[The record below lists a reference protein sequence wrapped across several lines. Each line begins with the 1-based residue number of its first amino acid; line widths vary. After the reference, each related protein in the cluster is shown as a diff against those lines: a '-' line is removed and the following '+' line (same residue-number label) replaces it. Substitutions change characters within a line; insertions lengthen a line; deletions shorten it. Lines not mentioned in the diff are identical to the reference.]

1 TRAIPVPQSL
11 RDFKARPVVPA
22 PLRVIPLRVVN
33 VPDTVQRASHADAIG
48 HLLRDSKTLLI
59 SLQSLRIV
67 TPHFINP
74 SEGPQGVDL
83 ESLPAQIRSEEHTSE
98 LQSLTNLVCRL
109 LLEKTKKI
117 IDIRSHYNP
126 S

>member
-83 ESLPAQIRSEEHTSE
+83 ETLLAQLLGEPKR
-98 LQSLTNLVCRL
+98 QLTHLCRPHKEAL
-109 LLEKTKKI
+109 TGQPFTLGQ
-117 IDIRSHYNP
+117 
-126 S
+126 